1 MFSTYIKWNR
11 VICVCLYVLYTHS
24 AQPHPYTRPNIC
36 IIETVMCDC
45 MKAWME
51 QYISYLFLIETQGR
65 QNSMAELWPRNCAI
79 PRLKMWT
86 AVRPGG
92 RTELSSP
99 LKPQVS
105 EPWKSA
111 VLTCDWAGI
120 WPLLSAKRTG
130 ELQLARKQNK
140 ILENTIYLHKQNH
153 SMHNEMQSTGML
165 MVNSAA
171 HFRICLL
178 VKLMSCVS
186 LDMFDNST
194 AQNRA

>member
-1 MFSTYIKWNR
+1 MYYRNR
-11 VICVCLYVLYTHS
+11 HVWLHESLDGAVHQL
-24 AQPHPYTRPNIC
+24 PFPNRNTRKTKFHGW
-36 IIETVMCDC
+36 TVA
-45 MKAWME
+45 KK
-51 QYISYLFLIETQGR
+51 
-65 QNSMAELWPRNCAI
+65 NSAI

-186 LDMFDNST
+186 LDMFDNSA
-194 AQNRA
+194 AQNWA